1 MLPPLLFLP
10 AALLLHTLNDV
21 PQAQYPEGSSR
32 ICQHATEKNS
42 GELEVE
48 GKHLVLF
55 LGTVDSQING
65 RRARHGD
72 AAPRRDGQTD
82 EIAVI
87 PAAERR
93 LNGNEKEMGLVK
105 EKDAC
110 SLRAR

>member
-1 MLPPLLFLP
+1 MCPKPI
-10 AALLLHTLNDV
+10 
-21 PQAQYPEGSSR
+21 AQYPEGSSR

-65 RRARHGD
+65 SQTQVD

-93 LNGNEKEMGLVK
+93 LNRNEKEMGLVK

-110 SLRAR
+110 SLLAPRSAPADSRRL